1 MVALR
6 WRRPCTTLWMMLKGG
21 AVALVLL
28 VAASTGCSL
37 AGRTFGTYVDD
48 QSVTGAVK
56 MGLARKVPRTVTHV
70 NVDTFQGTVY
80 LSGEVGSALQKSDA
94 EITAWQVD
102 GVTQVVNDLT
112 VRGER
117 AASALAASASPSMRP
132 ASPLLDRIPGIARM
146 DPPLGDGGA
155 LAYDGAGAIVATV
168 YRRPSKD
175 VAQNG
180 FEAAGP
186 MVRPIDH
193 VSVYGVPAEAGLP
206 EAQMYI
212 VFWHVSA
219 AAAAAL
225 R

>member
-1 MVALR
+1 MMMGRAL
-6 WRRPCTTLWMMLKGG
+6 
-21 AVALVLL
+21 AVILL
-28 VAASTGCSL
+28 VVASVGCSL

-48 QSVTGAVK
+48 QSVTAAVK
-56 MGLARKVPRTVTHV
+56 MGLARKEPRTVTRV
-70 NVDTFQGTVY
+70 NVDTFEGTVY
-80 LSGEVGSALQKSDA
+80 LTGEVASAIQKSDA
-94 EITAWQVD
+94 EIAAWQVD

-117 AASALAASASPSMRP
+117 AGGALPVSASPAMQS
-132 ASPLLDRIPGIARM
+132 SPLLDRIPGIARM
-146 DPPLGDGGA
+146 DPPTSDGGA
-155 LAYDGAGAIVATV
+155 LAYDRAGAIVATV
-168 YRRPSKD
+168 YRRPAKE

-180 FEAAGP
+180 FEALGP
-186 MVRPIDH
+186 TVRPIDH
-193 VSVYGVPAEAGLP
+193 VSVYGMPAEAAMP

>member
-1 MVALR
+1 MIMGR
-6 WRRPCTTLWMMLKGG
+6 
-21 AVALVLL
+21 AVALLLL
-28 VAASTGCSL
+28 VAAAAGCSL
-37 AGRTFGTYVDD
+37 AGRTFSTYVDD
-48 QSVTGAVK
+48 QAVTAAVK
-56 MGLARKVPRTVTHV
+56 MGLARKEPRTVTRV

-80 LSGEVGSALQKSDA
+80 LSGEVADAIQKSDA
-94 EITAWQVD
+94 EIAAWQVG

-112 VRGER
+112 VRGQR
-117 AASALAASASPSMRP
+117 AAAQVANASPSMRLS
-132 ASPLLDRIPGIARM
+132 SPLLDRIPGIARV
-146 DPPLGDGGA
+146 DPPLADGGA
-155 LAYDGAGAIVATV
+155 LAYDRSGAIVATV
-168 YRRPSKD
+168 YRRPTKD

-219 AAAAAL
+219 AAAAGL
-225 R
+225 K

>member
-1 MVALR
+1 
-6 WRRPCTTLWMMLKGG
+6 MMLKGG

-28 VAASTGCSL
+28 VATSAGCSL

-48 QSVTGAVK
+48 QTVTGAIK
-56 MGLARKVPRTVTHV
+56 MRLARKEPRTVTRV

-80 LSGEVGSALQKSDA
+80 LSGEVANAIQKSDA
-94 EITAWQVD
+94 EIAAWQVD
-102 GVTQVVNDLT
+102 GVTQVVNDLS

-117 AASALAASASPSMRP
+117 AAAALAASASPSMRSS
-132 ASPLLDRIPGIARM
+132 SPLQMRLPGIARM
-146 DPPLGDGGA
+146 DPPLGDAGA
-155 LAYDGAGAIVATV
+155 LAYDTAGAIVATV

-180 FEAAGP
+180 FEAVGP
-186 MVRPIDH
+186 TVRPIDH

-206 EAQMYI
+206 EGQLYI
-212 VFWHVSA
+212 VLWHVSA

>member
-1 MVALR
+1 MI
-6 WRRPCTTLWMMLKGG
+6 KGP

-28 VAASTGCSL
+28 VTASAGCSL

-48 QSVTGAVK
+48 HSITGAVK
-56 MGLARKVPRTVTHV
+56 MGLARKEPRTLTRV

-80 LSGEVGSALQKSDA
+80 LSGEAANTIQKSDA
-94 EITAWQVD
+94 EIVAWQVE

-112 VRGER
+112 VRGQR
-117 AASALAASASPSMRP
+117 AAAQMVSASPSMQS
-132 ASPLLDRIPGIARM
+132 SPLLERIPGIARM
-146 DPPLGDGGA
+146 DPPLADGA
-155 LAYDGAGAIVATV
+155 TLAYDRTGAIVATV
-168 YRRPSKD
+168 YRRPAKD

-180 FEAAGP
+180 FETTGP
-186 MVRPIDH
+186 SVRPIDH
-193 VSVYGVPAEAGLP
+193 VSVYGMPAEAGMP

>member
-1 MVALR
+1 
-6 WRRPCTTLWMMLKGG
+6 MMIKRG

-28 VAASTGCSL
+28 VASSAGCSL

-48 QSVTGAVK
+48 QSLTAAVK
-56 MGLARKVPRTVTHV
+56 MGLARKEPRTVTRV
-70 NVDTFQGTVY
+70 NVDTFEGTVY
-80 LSGEVGSALQKSDA
+80 LSGDVGSAIQKSDA
-94 EITAWQVD
+94 EIVAWKVE

-117 AASALAASASPSMRP
+117 AGAQTVSASPSMRP
-132 ASPLLDRIPGIARM
+132 SSPLLDRIPGIARM

-193 VSVYGVPAEAGLP
+193 VSVYGVPVDAGLP
-206 EAQMYI
+206 EAQLYI